1 MSHRWKESS
10 LPITSLECLDKA
22 VRKIGS
28 WSQQPNEVRNA
39 GDTLMQLSKAQGA
52 AERVKVLQGAASA
65 LRARLQGAPRKLPS
79 TIHVNVDGAAVALHL
94 EGSRYVAGGEDNRPS
109 QVAAQAAVSRLNA
122 AYREAVDAV
131 SGELKNIESRLAEA
145 QDDLA
150 LVQEYSARRDLL
162 LAEQQELAT
171 SQEDLKARRAE
182 HIKARAKELGYVVRE
197 VKVGNAIQLN
207 LVRRV

>member
-79 TIHVNVDGAAVALHL
+79 TIHVNVDGVAVALRL
-94 EGSRYVAGGEDNRPS
+94 DGSRYVAGGEDNRPS

-131 SGELKNIESRLAEA
+131 SGELKSIESRLAEA